1 MRLSS
6 EKFLEL
12 GEILPT
18 AYWKNYFICVG
29 ETAVTIAQAL
39 NLDFEKSKIL
49 GYIHDIGKS

>member
-18 AYWKNYFICVG
+18 AYWKNYFIW